1 MNSPMPNTAYKL
13 VFMLMAAAMTACT
26 SGNGPKQ
33 VAGFDIDSIAVDT
46 IVSLDGTKNSP
57 VCELTLHL
65 CYLKGDEQA
74 QRLNDTLLRAGI
86 LMPDY
91 FSLNREKLSIE
102 ALVDSFV
109 RRYTADYLAEYG
121 PLYRNDKEHADAY
134 HVQYQVRT
142 HFEKEDDG
150 ILTSV
155 ADIYSYGGG
164 AHGIHQTLVLN
175 IDIEKAKIIR
185 LADIISEDGEE
196 RAKNT
201 MVKKMA
207 KQFDV
212 KTREEL
218 EAKGIFSNTDVYL
231 PENFILSGKTITFI
245 YGEDEIAPH
254 DIGEIRVEM
263 NREEL

>member
-1 MNSPMPNTAYKL
+1 
-13 VFMLMAAAMTACT
+13 MLMAAAMTACT

-46 IVSLDGTKNSP
+46 IVALDGTKNSP
-57 VCELTLHL
+57 VCELSLHL

-74 QRLNDTLLRAGI
+74 QRLNDTLLRAGV

-121 PLYRNDKEHADAY
+121 PLYRTDKEHASA
-134 HVQYQVRT
+134 YQVKYLVNTRFEESTDNIVT
-142 HFEKEDDG
+142 H
-150 ILTSV
+150 I
-155 ADIYSYGGG
+155 ADIYTFGGG
-164 AHGIHQTLVLN
+164 AHGIRQTLVLN
-175 IDIEKAKIIR
+175 IDTEKAKIIR
-185 LADIISEDGEE
+185 LADILSEDGEE

-201 MVKKMA
+201 VVKKMA

-212 KTREEL
+212 KTRDEL
-218 EAKGIFSNTDVYL
+218 EAKDIFSNTDVYL

-254 DIGEIRVEM
+254 EIGEIRVEM